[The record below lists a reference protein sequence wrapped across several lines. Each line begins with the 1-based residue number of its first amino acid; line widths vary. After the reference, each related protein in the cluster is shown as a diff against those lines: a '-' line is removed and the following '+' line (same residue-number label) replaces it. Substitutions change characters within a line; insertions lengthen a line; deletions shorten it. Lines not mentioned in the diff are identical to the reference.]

1 MKKGIILILVIVTI
15 VIAIFSYYYFV
26 YQRNY
31 KIALQENRQYDS
43 YYQQQISGTDLA
55 SLVNKAIDDNTK
67 NEVTKDHKG
76 KYVENTTNSVRID
89 IKFTDDDSIHTME
102 EIYQGGINTFVQYY
116 SQIKFQCTKV
126 GYHQSTHKVKYLFFE
141 QITG

>member
-126 GYHQSTHKVKYLFFE
+126 EYHQSTHKVKYLFFE